1 MSEPLEPN
9 PANPTSVVSRLDA
22 AIDKEDP
29 SLVAASADE
38 AQLKKL
44 IMAEELFDKRN
55 TRRKRTTRLA
65 IASQALVGYVALAGF
80 FANAFQN
87 YNNKQE
93 AEKRALQEEARWAS
107 EFKRAQDADHYRAFF
122 ETSALVTDGSNE
134 SKRLVGYALLKE
146 FVADKEY
153 NGKATL
159 MLEES
164 LAQELRSGSGDDGL
178 DDRRRASIIAILSAL
193 AESSDCRSLE
203 RAARTVDKLAKHHA
217 RTGNIDESQEVFQVY
232 VHKVFG
238 RGVEICG
245 NFKELRRVREP
256 IKETLMRSPALGDLK
271 GKVTVAQANTRIAE
285 LLRDDC
291 NDETS
296 NGLSDCPDIWA
307 HYKTLC
313 QQAEPEDAGA
323 CAIVAAT
330 SYTSP
335 ASLPAAAP

>member
-1 MSEPLEPN
+1 MPTLED
-9 PANPTSVVSRLDA
+9 ALDQ
-22 AIDKEDP
+22 EDP
-29 SLVAASADE
+29 ARVAAAADE
-38 AQLKKL
+38 AELKKL
-44 IMAEELFDKRN
+44 IMAEELFDKRHSRKKRS
-55 TRRKRTTRLA
+55 TRVA

-80 FANAFQN
+80 FANAYQN
-87 YNNKQE
+87 YNNKLE
-93 AEKRALQEEARWAS
+93 TERRAVQEEERWKN

-122 ETSALVTDGSNE
+122 ETSALVTDAQNQ

-146 FVADKEY
+146 FVADKDY

-164 LAQELRSGSGDDGL
+164 LAQELRTGSPDDGVNEQ
-178 DDRRRASIIAILSAL
+178 RRASIVAILSAL

-217 RTGNIDESQEVFQVY
+217 RTGNVDESQEVFQVY

-238 RGVEICG
+238 RGVAICP
-245 NFKELRRVREP
+245 NFKDLRRVREP
-256 IKETLMRSPALGDLK
+256 IRETLMRQPALGDVKTKL
-271 GKVTVAQANTRIAE
+271 TPASANTRIAE

-291 NDETS
+291 NDEAE

-313 QQAEPEDAGA
+313 AQADAEEKDA
-323 CAIVAAT
+323 CAVVNAT
-330 SYTSP
+330 SFSAA
-335 ASLPAAAP
+335 ASQPAAP